1 MTEGYF
7 AVVLAHYPFKNGV
20 TRKQMTAIGSLKS
33 THETSLVVRRGR
45 SFQSSSQFSLLARGL
60 FQTPAS
66 TVNLFNVTIFRH
78 PTIKICT
85 IAVKWPPLIAVKRH
99 GGSRESLV
107 YFMGLRQSLLFP
119 GGISTPS
126 EKRERV
132 TLDDVQTVVGS

>member
-1 MTEGYF
+1 MLNHFTENIP
-7 AVVLAHYPFKNGV
+7 ALAAQRADDGSGPFEIYTSGIGPV
-20 TRKQMTAIGSLKS
+20 HRRATRPAPVS
-33 THETSLVVRRGR
+33 RRLCWR
-45 SFQSSSQFSLLARGL
+45 AAL
-60 FQTPAS
+60 FQTPDS
-66 TVNLFNVTIFRH
+66 TLNLSNVTIFRH

-99 GGSRESLV
+99 EGSRESLV

-119 GGISTPS
+119 GGVSARP